1 VRSGPPT
8 TRPRGKEYLGL
19 SQRHTGVRHRH
30 LSGSCRAR
38 LCSPLKRGPGAATRP
53 AACDVGQRAEPDV
66 RPRSHVISAFI
77 TEIARRLTALRAGDV
92 PTRHLLRPVQSDGR
106 RRPDQTAYMSNQA
119 TDNTPAP
126 QHTRSGRHGLDDTK
140 EPSATRQRYSNG
152 GCRGTGGWCKVT
164 DISCSGYLIRYVS
177 EPTCRGSESFCTC
190 PPSAIKGGGMRTS
203 NLRLTQTLTS
213 SYKLSSN
220 TSHSGVGC
228 YAPVARTT
236 LNPCVFLCS
245 YVLPTFPTNKQN
257 A

>member
-8 TRPRGKEYLGL
+8 TRPRGKEYRGL

-30 LSGSCRAR
+30 FPGSCRAR
-38 LCSPLKRGPGAATRP
+38 LCSPLRRGPGAATRP

-66 RPRSHVISAFI
+66 RPRSHAISAFI

-106 RRPDQTAYMSNQA
+106 RRPDQAAYLSNQT
-119 TDNTPAP
+119 TDSTPAP
-126 QHTRSGRHGLDDTK
+126 QHTRSGHHGLDDTK
-140 EPSATRQRYSNG
+140 EPSATRQLYSSG
-152 GCRGTGGWCKVT
+152 GCRGTGGWCKLT
-164 DISCSGYLIRYVS
+164 DISCSGYLICYVS
-177 EPTCRGSESFCTC
+177 GPTCRGSESFCTC

-213 SYKLSSN
+213 SYKLSSF
-220 TSHSGVGC
+220 TSYSGVGC
-228 YAPVARTT
+228 YAPAARTT

-245 YVLPTFPTNKQN
+245 SHFSN
-257 A
+257 